1 MSFEEVFEEKQ
12 VIEKDVLEQLP
23 SVRRLA
29 ELYKQDTLEDK
40 ALKINHVVSSKLQPR
55 GNNYLS
61 IFIETVC

>member
-29 ELYKQDTLEDK
+29 ELYKQDTLEDNTK
-40 ALKINHVVSSKLQPR
+40 KINHVVSFNLKLQPR
-55 GNNYLS
+55 CNNYLY
-61 IFIETVC
+61 IL

>member
-40 ALKINHVVSSKLQPR
+40 ALKINHVVSSNLKLQPR

-61 IFIETVC
+61 IQFP

>member
-40 ALKINHVVSSKLQPR
+40 ALKTNHVVSSNFKLQPR

-61 IFIETVC
+61 IQFP

>member
-40 ALKINHVVSSKLQPR
+40 ALKINHVVSSNLKLQPR
-55 GNNYLS
+55 GNN
-61 IFIETVC
+61 

>member
-29 ELYKQDTLEDK
+29 ELYKQDTLEDNTK
-40 ALKINHVVSSKLQPR
+40 KINHVVSFNIKILPLC
-55 GNNYLS
+55 NNYFYIL
-61 IFIETVC
+61 